1 MSKVQNL
8 HMKKPVARNEMES
21 GFEKGVSKLKS
32 TPFNR
37 KVKLKTRN
45 EMESGFEKGVS
56 KLKSTPFNRKVKL
69 KKGNLP

>member
-1 MSKVQNL
+1 MQNL
-8 HMKKPVARNEMES
+8 HMKKLVARNEMES
-21 GFEKGVSKLKS
+21 GFEKAASKLEA

-45 EMESGFEKGVS
+45 EMESGFEKGGS

>member
-1 MSKVQNL
+1 MQNL
-8 HMKKPVARNEMES
+8 RMKKPVARNEMES
-21 GFEKGVSKLKS
+21 GFEKGASKLKS

-45 EMESGFEKGVS
+45 EMESGFEKGAS